1 MKKAADNAP
10 VVRNRKAWHDYHVEE
25 TVEAGLMLVGTEV
38 KSVRAGKVTLTGGY
52 VTIEGGEA
60 WLVEVFIAPYEQA
73 SAFNVDSR
81 RRRKL
86 LLNRRE
92 IDKLTVK
99 VQAKGMT
106 LVPLAIYFKRGYAKL
121 EVGLCRGKRD
131 YDKRD
136 TLRDRETQRER
147 ERALSS
153 RRYDD

>member
-38 KSVRAGKVTLTGGY
+38 KSVRAGKVTLTGGF

-106 LVPLAIYFKRGYAKL
+106 LVPLAIYFRRGFAKL